1 VGKKKITPRLP
12 ASAANQAANHIL
24 YVEGNDNSLDVTV
37 LGELLGSMMRVR
49 PLGNC
54 HSLKAVARALFPYNK
69 DWWFIIDRDH
79 HDDEAV
85 EKTWRD
91 FPDPNQHNLLI
102 WRRKELENYLL
113 EPAWLT
119 QSRYILAGHDEA
131 TLRQML
137 CKAAYGRLWLESANL
152 VLRALREEVKG
163 AQTNLLTRGAVT
175 VDDEAHALDA
185 MRTST
190 MLSTLKNAAD
200 VDLSDQALAGRLEA
214 EVQRLSGGAL
224 PLQWGVGR
232 WRDLMP
238 GKELIHELL
247 PAFVVKDTTGRRL
260 QGPLALD
267 VLARDLFKNHRD
279 GAPSDLQ
286 TLRKTLSKILSSR
299 P

>member
-1 VGKKKITPRLP
+1 MNTTWGLP
-12 ASAANQAANHIL
+12 PSAANQGANHIL
-24 YVEGNDNSLDVTV
+24 YVEGNDDSLDVAI
-37 LGELLGSMMRVR
+37 LGELLGSMILVR

-54 HSLKAVARALFPYNK
+54 HSLKSVARALFPYNK

-79 HDDEAV
+79 HDDAAV
-85 EKTWRD
+85 EKSWRD

-119 QSRYILAGHDEA
+119 VSRYIGWGYDEA
-131 TLRQML
+131 TLKRMICQ
-137 CKAAYGRLWLESANL
+137 AADERVWFEAANL

-163 AQTNLLTRGAVT
+163 APSDLLRRGALT

-185 MRTST
+185 MRAST
-190 MLSTLKNAAD
+190 MLHTLKNAAG
-200 VDLSDQALAGRLEA
+200 VDLSDQALADRLSA
-214 EVQRLSGGAL
+214 EVHRLSGGAL
-224 PLQWGVGR
+224 PLRWGVGR

-260 QGPLALD
+260 QGPLALN
-267 VLARDLFKNHRD
+267 VLARDLFKNHPN
-279 GAPSDLQ
+279 GAPADLL
-286 TLRKTLSKILSSR
+286 TLRATLQRILPSW

>member
-1 VGKKKITPRLP
+1 MKATSGLP
-12 ASAANQAANHIL
+12 ASATNQGANHIL
-24 YVEGNDNSLDVTV
+24 YVEGNDESLDVTV

-54 HSLKAVARALFPYNK
+54 HSLKSVARALFPYNK
-69 DWWFIIDRDH
+69 DWWFIIDRDN
-79 HDDEAV
+79 HDDVAV

-91 FPDPNQHNLLI
+91 FPDPSQHNLLI

-119 QSRYILAGHDEA
+119 QSRYILAGRDEE
-131 TLRQML
+131 TLSEKLRE
-137 CKAAYGRLWLESANL
+137 AADRRLWFEAANL

-163 AQTNLLTRGAVT
+163 AQTELLRRGAVT

-185 MRTST
+185 MRSST

-200 VDLSDQALAGRLEA
+200 VDLSDQALAERLNA

-224 PLQWGVGR
+224 PLRWGVGR

-260 QGPLALD
+260 QGPLALN
-267 VLARDLFKNHRD
+267 VLARDLFKNHPN
-279 GAPSDLQ
+279 GAPADLL
-286 TLRKTLSKILSSR
+286 TLRATLGKILPS
-299 P
+299 PP

>member
-1 VGKKKITPRLP
+1 MKATSGLP
-12 ASAANQAANHIL
+12 ASATNQGANHIL
-24 YVEGNDNSLDVTV
+24 YVEGNDESLDVTV

-54 HSLKAVARALFPYNK
+54 HSLKSVARALFPYNK
-69 DWWFIIDRDH
+69 DWWFIIDRDN
-79 HDDEAV
+79 HDDVAV

-91 FPDPNQHNLLI
+91 FPDPSQHNLLI

-119 QSRYILAGHDEA
+119 QSRYILAGRDEE
-131 TLRQML
+131 TLSEKLRE
-137 CKAAYGRLWLESANL
+137 AADRRLWFEAANL

-163 AQTNLLTRGAVT
+163 AQTELLRRGAVT

-200 VDLSDQALAGRLEA
+200 VDLSDQALAERLNA

-238 GKELIHELL
+238 GKG
-247 PAFVVKDTTGRRL
+247 ADSR
-260 QGPLALD
+260 A
-267 VLARDLFKNHRD
+267 LARLRREGHHRQAPTRPAGPQRPRPRPVQEPPRRRPRRPPHPAQNPRQDL
-279 GAPSDLQ
+279 PS
-286 TLRKTLSKILSSR
+286 
-299 P
+299 PP